1 MTRPDDHH
9 SERMVLVLGV
19 CCTLALST
27 VAGRQIWK
35 WSTVATGCHAGCCW
49 IDWEPCLHVKERS
62 ASHYCSPCPCTVYH
76 PTPQLA
82 HDHPTQTVCNSGSSH
97 LTTSIISA
105 HELSHDG
112 PACQMSCGNSKT
124 KAVFRCFVK
133 KICDGI
139 LLIWS
144 NKWSLFTKLFAQIGC
159 KSRDKSNDAN

>member
-1 MTRPDDHH
+1 MNHDQTRW
-9 SERMVLVLGV
+9 SSQWTNGVSARSVLHT
-19 CCTLALST
+19 CT

-112 PACQMSCGNSKT
+112 PACQMSCRNSKT
-124 KAVFRCFVK
+124 KAVFPCFCK
-133 KICDGI
+133 K
-139 LLIWS
+139 
-144 NKWSLFTKLFAQIGC
+144 KLGKRIGFML
-159 KSRDKSNDAN
+159 SDQ